1 MNCYPFKQNKKL
13 CSGCGAC
20 TQACSHKALTMQPDK
35 EGFLYP
41 ILDEEK
47 CIQCGLCDVICPMI
61 SESHQ
66 ENMNPEGFAYLVTTK
81 DRNLTLNSAT
91 VGLCTYLSKDCIQD
105 NGVSF
110 GVVLNESEWKANHV
124 CADSASMIEK
134 MRNSKYLQSET
145 RNTYSEVKS
154 LLNDKK
160 NVLYIGTPCQIAG
173 LKAFLR
179 KPYETLLTIDIVC
192 HGVFSSKLVALEVEY
207 WENLFNG
214 KLSNLRFRSKRFF
227 PWFMGG
233 VVNFDITDSKGKT
246 VHVERHAKSSPTYR
260 CFAYSG
266 DGYSYNIRP
275 SCYSCPFRGKGRY
288 CDLTV
293 GDAWGLNKKYPQLF
307 TSYNMRNGVSILIC
321 NTMKGVNVGNKI
333 ESFYDLYAI
342 PVESVFVQPA
352 LLPTNR
358 NIPAKRKAIYANDNI
373 PYGQLVEKLFNVNLE
388 HENKMT
394 QWQLTKMQIK
404 SAIKRILL
412 LR

>member
-20 TQACSHKALTMQPDK
+20 AQACSHKALTMQPDE

-61 SESHQ
+61 GENHQ
-66 ENMNPEGFAYLVTTK
+66 ENMNPESSAYLVTAK
-81 DRNLTLNSAT
+81 DRDLALNSAT

-105 NGVSF
+105 DGVSF

-124 CADSASMIEK
+124 CADNANMVEK

-145 RNTYSEVKS
+145 RDTYSEVRS
-154 LLNDKK
+154 LLKDKK
-160 NVLYIGTPCQIAG
+160 SVLYVGTPCQIAG

-179 KPYETLLTIDIVC
+179 KPYEQLLTIDIVC
-192 HGVFSSKLVALEVEY
+192 HGVFSSNLVALEVAY
-207 WENLFNG
+207 WENLFKG
-214 KLSNLRFRSKRFF
+214 KLSNLQFRSKRFF

-246 VHVERHAKSSPTYR
+246 IHVERHAKSSPTYR

-266 DGYSYNIRP
+266 DGCSYNIRP

-288 CDLTV
+288 GDLTV
-293 GDAWGLNKKYPQLF
+293 GDAWGVNKAYPQLF
-307 TSYNMRNGVSILIC
+307 TSYNIRNGVSVLLC
-321 NTMKGVNVGNKI
+321 NTKKGVNASNKLNA
-333 ESFYDLYAI
+333 SYDLYAI
-342 PVESVFVQPA
+342 PAESAFAQPA
-352 LLPTNR
+352 LLPTGR
-358 NIPAKRKAIYANDNI
+358 NIPAKRKVIYANNNK
-373 PYGQLVEKLFNVNLE
+373 PYGQLVEELFNVNLE
-388 HENKMT
+388 HENRKAK
-394 QWQLTKMQIK
+394 WQLAKMQIK
-404 SAIKRILL
+404 SVIKRILL
-412 LR
+412 IR